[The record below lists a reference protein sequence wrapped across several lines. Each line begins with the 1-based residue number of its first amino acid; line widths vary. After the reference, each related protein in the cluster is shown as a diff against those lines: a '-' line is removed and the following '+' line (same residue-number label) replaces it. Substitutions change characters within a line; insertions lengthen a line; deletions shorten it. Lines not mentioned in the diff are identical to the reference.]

1 MFKIIQS
8 HRTENLVDELL
19 VQYQSKNQDIFAEF
33 IVIVP
38 SMVLGD
44 WLDKSIASQTGIST
58 LVTTTFWGQYQWT
71 LMQKVLTRHN
81 EYLLAQNPQATTL
94 NVPEVAVLSPTVM
107 QWRLF
112 GYLTYYQDLIVDD
125 EKHPVYSLL
134 ASLIETPQDGI
145 TQDKSQQD
153 ARIWQLASDLARVF
167 NRYLTHREDW
177 LALWSHNKPLNV
189 EALIADKDALSLR
202 FDKYARGTPEWLV
215 AHYVELESAQRFL
228 WTHLFADVH
237 QHRVA
242 IDSTFW
248 SALKENKANERDQ
261 LPKMLRIFTIQQ
273 LPQTELDF
281 LQRLANCIDVTL
293 LHYNPSKLF
302 WADIVDKSWLQRQK
316 IINPESVFLRD
327 YGHSLL
333 SRLGKQSRDTFAMLA
348 NLSGNEDYQETLVE
362 WIDNFAE
369 GLQGELG
376 SDVDNDVSNH
386 HDSDSAKITQS
397 SPSLLQRLQKD
408 VLMLDEQSTQK
419 AAAATVSEALSKQ
432 INTGFEEDTPW
443 YDDDVL
449 EKKRFEKARFWDISA
464 QDNSL
469 SIHSCHSL
477 QRQLEVLCIMIGRWL
492 NEPLTVGEKKRH
504 ISDIVVLLPDLD
516 RHHALISSIF
526 ISGKGQDGLT
536 LPAKVTGVVDADI
549 RQLWEAI
556 IGFYK
561 LLGSHSAR
569 FEAAPVLDWLML
581 PPLYESFGLTHEQ
594 MSRGCDLLVE
604 AGFIRGFDEA
614 HLKQTLDRHDYDY
627 RFSFAQALDRLT
639 LGLVMPEAV
648 LSDCLYPL
656 AAGEWADTAMAEM
669 SLPLPQVSLNDAIIV
684 EALCRIYTGLV
695 ERRDDHIQKLKA
707 EEWLDQIE
715 TQVIHRY
722 FGDVDQTRTMR
733 AIYNAMNG
741 FKSSLRANRH
751 YKQYSKNNS
760 ANKEVEQRLAGVE
773 QLPLK
778 LSFMLDSIEA
788 ELESQQVSAEPTG
801 VITFGRFGALRN
813 VPFGLV
819 VMLNMNLS
827 EFPGQ
832 DRDNRYDLMKATTAR
847 RGDRVSE
854 DDDNGA
860 FLDAILCARSGCWI
874 FYNGQSLTD
883 THEHLPAN
891 PVSEL
896 LQFLQGEVQWQMN
909 SMETLNTWFENADP
923 TTASLKHYLPQL
935 IKQWL
940 VTEHPALPF
949 HESLFETEIEDAEVA
964 DDAKQKS
971 VTPTLSDQNVI
982 AIDTHDNRPIDTIDT
997 IDTIDELDILLNK
1010 AMRKTKLAQKKQFP
1024 PAPLWRAVFDTLKDR
1039 TPSERPQLVGLPTK
1053 AQYEAIALILGQ
1065 SLGELGQVDIE
1076 TLTTMAAMLSLNS
1089 VADVEQINDSD
1100 KALMQTVF
1108 DTVFNIGEIDVEGV
1122 LAYQVR
1128 HPAKAFLRTQKVYM
1142 MQGEEAMAPQE
1153 PLFLDNL
1160 TTYKIKEFLINE
1172 MNTAATDTNEDKL
1185 TADTSMQTLMYQKII
1200 PAGVARQTT
1209 LPNQQ
1214 QKLQQHCL
1222 EFQEQLIANGFY
1234 DANKD
1239 EAEDN
1244 VGLTLLTPT
1253 SEHPVQIELAA
1264 LLNPNADSNHHSA
1277 LLLKLL
1283 PKAIKMKGLVPIAS
1297 HKSQS
1302 SDNPYKAGMS
1312 YAEQSPKQW
1321 FNILPNSASP
1331 KHLLKFWLSHLYW
1344 QVARRTTAEQVALNE
1359 GISIWRFNKSSS
1371 HVKGYDKVTAFKL
1384 APIVYEDAVIELI
1397 KWAIFAKLSGQV
1409 PIALLPEY
1417 ALSYLDKCQ
1426 KKMDDN
1432 NENSSYWPTRADFSE
1447 WIRPGF
1453 HTDTIYDTCSQ
1464 HATWQYVLRD
1474 QEVFKA
1480 LSVALT
1486 ILAEPLYG
1494 PMFNA
1499 LECLEG

>member
-1 MFKIIQS
+1 
-8 HRTENLVDELL
+8 
-19 VQYQSKNQDIFAEF
+19 
-33 IVIVP
+33 
-38 SMVLGD
+38 
-44 WLDKSIASQTGIST
+44 
-58 LVTTTFWGQYQWT
+58 
-71 LMQKVLTRHN
+71 
-81 EYLLAQNPQATTL
+81 
-94 NVPEVAVLSPTVM
+94 
-107 QWRLF
+107 
-112 GYLTYYQDLIVDD
+112 
-125 EKHPVYSLL
+125 
-134 ASLIETPQDGI
+134 
-145 TQDKSQQD
+145 
-153 ARIWQLASDLARVF
+153 
-167 NRYLTHREDW
+167 
-177 LALWSHNKPLNV
+177 
-189 EALIADKDALSLR
+189 
-202 FDKYARGTPEWLV
+202 
-215 AHYVELESAQRFL
+215 
-228 WTHLFADVH
+228 
-237 QHRVA
+237 
-242 IDSTFW
+242 
-248 SALKENKANERDQ
+248 
-261 LPKMLRIFTIQQ
+261 
-273 LPQTELDF
+273 
-281 LQRLANCIDVTL
+281 
-293 LHYNPSKLF
+293 
-302 WADIVDKSWLQRQK
+302 
-316 IINPESVFLRD
+316 
-327 YGHSLL
+327 
-333 SRLGKQSRDTFAMLA
+333 
-348 NLSGNEDYQETLVE
+348 
-362 WIDNFAE
+362 
-369 GLQGELG
+369 
-376 SDVDNDVSNH
+376 
-386 HDSDSAKITQS
+386 
-397 SPSLLQRLQKD
+397 
-408 VLMLDEQSTQK
+408 
-419 AAAATVSEALSKQ
+419 
-432 INTGFEEDTPW
+432 
-443 YDDDVL
+443 
-449 EKKRFEKARFWDISA
+449 
-464 QDNSL
+464 
-469 SIHSCHSL
+469 
-477 QRQLEVLCIMIGRWL
+477 
-492 NEPLTVGEKKRH
+492 
-504 ISDIVVLLPDLD
+504 
-516 RHHALISSIF
+516 
-526 ISGKGQDGLT
+526 
-536 LPAKVTGVVDADI
+536 
-549 RQLWEAI
+549 
-556 IGFYK
+556 
-561 LLGSHSAR
+561 
-569 FEAAPVLDWLML
+569 
-581 PPLYESFGLTHEQ
+581 
-594 MSRGCDLLVE
+594 
-604 AGFIRGFDEA
+604 
-614 HLKQTLDRHDYDY
+614 
-627 RFSFAQALDRLT
+627 
-639 LGLVMPEAV
+639 
-648 LSDCLYPL
+648 
-656 AAGEWADTAMAEM
+656 
-669 SLPLPQVSLNDAIIV
+669 
-684 EALCRIYTGLV
+684 
-695 ERRDDHIQKLKA
+695 
-707 EEWLDQIE
+707 
-715 TQVIHRY
+715 
-722 FGDVDQTRTMR
+722 
-733 AIYNAMNG
+733 
-741 FKSSLRANRH
+741 
-751 YKQYSKNNS
+751 
-760 ANKEVEQRLAGVE
+760 
-773 QLPLK
+773 
-778 LSFMLDSIEA
+778 
-788 ELESQQVSAEPTG
+788 
-801 VITFGRFGALRN
+801 
-813 VPFGLV
+813 
-819 VMLNMNLS
+819 
-827 EFPGQ
+827 
-832 DRDNRYDLMKATTAR
+832 
-847 RGDRVSE
+847 
-854 DDDNGA
+854 
-860 FLDAILCARSGCWI
+860 
-874 FYNGQSLTD
+874 
-883 THEHLPAN
+883 
-891 PVSEL
+891 
-896 LQFLQGEVQWQMN
+896 
-909 SMETLNTWFENADP
+909 
-923 TTASLKHYLPQL
+923 
-935 IKQWL
+935 
-940 VTEHPALPF
+940 
-949 HESLFETEIEDAEVA
+949 
-964 DDAKQKS
+964 
-971 VTPTLSDQNVI
+971 
-982 AIDTHDNRPIDTIDT
+982 
-997 IDTIDELDILLNK
+997 
-1010 AMRKTKLAQKKQFP
+1010 MRKTKLAQKKQFP

-1297 HKSQS
+1297 HKRQS

-1371 HVKGYDKVTAFKL
+1371 HVKGYEKVTAFKL